1 MDCKYCNEKAVVKS
15 YRNRNGQTNKEN
27 VCLDCH
33 YLDNEQ
39 TNYKYN
45 NIKKNKMNTHYH
57 LDEIYS
63 YIMTN
68 YKESKCIKVLELIDE
83 LQNEIDNLNN

>member
-1 MDCKYCNEKAVVKS
+1 
-15 YRNRNGQTNKEN
+15 
-27 VCLDCH
+27 
-33 YLDNEQ
+33 
-39 TNYKYN
+39 
-45 NIKKNKMNTHYH
+45 MNTHYH

>member
-1 MDCKYCNEKAVVKS
+1 MDI
-15 YRNRNGQTNKEN
+15 Q
-27 VCLDCH
+27 
-33 YLDNEQ
+33 
-39 TNYKYN
+39 N
-45 NIKKNKMNTHYH
+45 N

-68 YKESKCIKVLELIDE
+68 YDENKCTKVLELIDN

>member
-1 MDCKYCNEKAVVKS
+1 MNIQ
-15 YRNRNGQTNKEN
+15 NR
-27 VCLDCH
+27 
-33 YLDNEQ
+33 
-39 TNYKYN
+39 
-45 NIKKNKMNTHYH
+45 
-57 LDEIYS
+57 LDEVYG